1 MKYKDILHFEPIT
14 EVIQF
19 DLLDK
24 RAYQLDVLRNFVYP
38 DYYLETII
46 PQIVENLKFDGRDK
60 HSLQIVGN
68 YGTGK
73 SHLMSLIILTAQDA
87 NNLNE
92 LSNDKAK
99 EILEPIAGK
108 FMVHRFELQTEKN
121 LWSVVTDQMQR
132 FLDANGIDYHFDPD
146 SNKMYNEQLDEMMAA
161 FEDKYQDKGFLL
173 VIDEMLSYLEGQAA
187 IGMLDRNL
195 QVLQALGQQCAR
207 GHFGFM
213 FGVQEMIYQSNKFA
227 FAAEML
233 LKVKDRYRD
242 LTIRREDVSFVVQNR
257 LLGKTDEQKA
267 MIREHLQKFI
277 HLFPDMHAH
286 LQDYVDLFPVHPSYF
301 DNFQRIRQGQSQR
314 QVLKTISQQFEKI
327 KDSDIPEDNPG
338 LITYDQ
344 YWETIMNTAAL
355 MSIPDIK
362 TVAETV
368 STVHDKIESNF
379 EGVRARQ
386 IPLAKRIA
394 NAAAIKIL
402 QGNLNKSLGVRAET
416 LADDL
421 CYTDALVNEHDLL
434 VDKVAACANLII
446 KATSGQFF
454 DMNEDNGEYHLRTE
468 GGINYDQQ
476 ITQFADQMS
485 PAQKDDAYY
494 RFIVDAFEIESNP
507 YRSGFRIYQHELE
520 WRSHKI
526 TRDGYIFLGEPN
538 EKSTTHPKQYFY
550 LIFMPLFQ
558 DNKKHRNCESD
569 EVYFVM
575 DSVSEDFKTLVCK
588 YGAAISL
595 YNSADQVQKQVYR
608 TKYEDLFKKARTA
621 FDATWLD
628 NTLVYYGT
636 DDGKQLKTYQL
647 PGEGSRRID
656 KINAVASEI
665 FEDVF
670 LQQAPH
676 YPAFTKARQVIT
688 NDNRERYIKGA
699 IAKLVQPSA
708 SNFDGEAVLD
718 ALGCYV
724 AGEINPE
731 RSIYAQSAL
740 SKLAEKP
747 EGNVLNQ
754 NELLEMVPR
763 SQNIWLTQDFHI
775 EADLEFIALA
785 ALVHNGDI
793 EITLQNGT
801 RLNASNLETLRTLSP
816 QDFYLFSHIARP
828 RGLNMPV
835 IRAISKMLLNGKDIS
850 ARLAD
855 DDRGEFAK
863 LTGAAGTLAVNAIT
877 LANRDLRQAVVIG
890 GVEIISAGDA
900 MTISHHL
907 TALRGFGD
915 RVKQYTT
922 RARLRNLTWTTEEIQ
937 HIADYMKEYK
947 ETVKK
952 LDTAK
957 ELNSQVSYLNQ
968 ARQYVPSD
976 HSLLTA
982 INSAVDGFAEVIAD
996 PTDEQVEAYKQHL
1009 QQVKNDYIEF
1019 YMQRYRGYCINDIEN
1034 QKRMQLMNSAEFAVC
1049 RKLSEFA
1056 LLNTDEWTH
1065 MREDFYRLKTANPN
1079 AETVLQT
1086 SPYID
1091 FNPITAAAPTRSV
1104 HDLGQDL
1111 DDLNKRWIET
1121 LREFVKAPEQQ
1132 ETMRLMPDGDQ
1143 NFLNR
1148 FITGLEPIADEH
1160 AAECLLELLNKL
1172 GEGYEPVEIS
1182 IDSMRRFFDR
1192 PLTMEQA
1199 QTQFDRYL
1207 IDITRGKKEKKVR
1220 IILR

>member
-1 MKYKDILHFEPIT
+1 MKYRDILHFEPIT

-24 RAYQLDVLRNFVYP
+24 RDYQLDILRNFVYP
-38 DYYLETII
+38 DYFLETII
-46 PQIVENLKFDGRDK
+46 PQIVNNLRFDGRDK
-60 HSLQIVGN
+60 HSIQIVGN

-87 NNLNE
+87 DNLKE
-92 LSNDKAK
+92 LRNDQAK
-99 EILEPIAGK
+99 VILEPIAGK
-108 FMVHRFELQTEKN
+108 FMVHRFELQTEKG

-132 FLDANGIDYHFDPD
+132 FLDANGVDYRFDSD

-161 FEDKYQDKGFLL
+161 FEDKYPDKGFLL

-213 FGVQEMIYQSNKFA
+213 FGVQEMIYHSNKFA

-242 LTIRREDVSFVVQNR
+242 LTIRREDVSFVVEKR

-267 MIREHLQKFI
+267 LIRKHLEKFI

-327 KDSDIPEDNPG
+327 KDADIPEDNPG

-368 STVHDKIESNF
+368 TTVHDKIDANF

-394 NAAAIKIL
+394 NATAIKIL

-421 CYTDALVNEHDLL
+421 CYTDALATEHDLL
-434 VDKVAACANLII
+434 VDKIAACANLII

-454 DMNEDNGEYHLRTE
+454 DMNEENGEYHLRTE

-485 PAQKDDAYY
+485 PAQKDDAFF
-494 RFIVDAFEIESNP
+494 RFIVDAFEIESTP
-507 YRSGFRIYQHELE
+507 YRTGFRIYQHEVI
-520 WRSHKI
+520 WSSHKI

-558 DNKKHRNCESD
+558 EDKKRRNCEPD

-575 DSVSEDFKTLVCK
+575 DGVSEDFKTLVCK

-621 FDATWLD
+621 FEATWLD
-628 NTLVYYGT
+628 NTMVYYGT
-636 DDGKQLKTYQL
+636 EDGRKLKTYQL

-665 FEDVF
+665 FENVF
-670 LQQAPH
+670 SQQTPH
-676 YPAFTKARQVIT
+676 YPAFTKARQIIT

-699 IAKLVQPSA
+699 IAKLVQPST
-708 SNFDGEAVLD
+708 STFDGEAVLD

-724 AGEINPE
+724 GGEINPE
-731 RSIYAQSAL
+731 SSIYAQSAL
-740 SKLAEKP
+740 SKLAEKD
-747 EGNVLNQ
+747 EGMVLNQ
-754 NELLEMVPR
+754 NELLEAVPR
-763 SQNIWLTQDFHI
+763 SENIWRTQDFHI

-801 RLNASNLETLRTLSP
+801 RLNASNIEMLRTLTP

-828 RGLNMPV
+828 RGLNMPT
-835 IRAISKMLLNGKDIS
+835 IKAISKLLLGKDVS

-855 DDRGEFAK
+855 DDRDAFAK
-863 LTGAAGTLAVNAIT
+863 LTNAAGSLAVDAIT
-877 LANRDLRQAVVIG
+877 LANRELRGAVNIG

-900 MTISHHL
+900 MTLNHHF

-915 RVKQYTT
+915 KIKQYTS
-922 RARLRNLTWTTEEIQ
+922 RARLRNLQWTQEELN
-937 HIADYMKEYK
+937 HVSEYMDEFKA
-947 ETVKK
+947 TIKK
-952 LDTAK
+952 LKTAN

-968 ARQYVPSD
+968 ARQYVPSELP
-976 HSLLTA
+976 LLSA
-982 INSAVDGFAEVIAD
+982 IDSAVEGFGEVIAN
-996 PTDEQVEAYKQHL
+996 PTDVQVEAYKQHL
-1009 QQVKNDYIEF
+1009 LQVKGDYIAF
-1019 YMQRYRGYCINDIEN
+1019 YLKRYRSYCINDIEN
-1034 QKRMQLMNSAEFAVC
+1034 QKRVQLMNSPEFAVC

-1091 FNPITAAAPTRSV
+1091 FNPITSSRPPRSV
-1104 HDLGQDL
+1104 HELGQDL
-1111 DDLNKRWIET
+1111 DDLYKRWIET
-1121 LREFVKAPEQQ
+1121 LRDFVKAPEQQ
-1132 ETMRLMPDGDQ
+1132 ETMRLMPEGDQ

-1148 FITGLEPIADEH
+1148 FINGLETISDEH

-1172 GEGYEPVEIS
+1172 GEGYDAVEIS
-1182 IDSMRRFFDR
+1182 IDSMRCFFDR

-1207 IDITRGKKEKKVR
+1207 IDITRGKQAKKVR